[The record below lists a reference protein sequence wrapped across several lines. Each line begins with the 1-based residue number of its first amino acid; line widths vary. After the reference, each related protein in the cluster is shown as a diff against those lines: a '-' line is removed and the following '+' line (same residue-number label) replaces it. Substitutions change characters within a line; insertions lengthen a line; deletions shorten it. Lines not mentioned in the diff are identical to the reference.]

1 MTNEDRELLTMAL
14 LVAALYALA
23 PMERD
28 PFNAIKEWW
37 RNTWDT

>member
-1 MTNEDRELLTMAL
+1 MTDETKELLTAAL

-28 PFNAIKEWW
+28 PFKAIKEWW
-37 RNTWDT
+37 RNL